1 MSAAPSVLI
10 IGAGGFGRSV
20 ADAIVMDSRYTVAG
34 FVDDRGPA
42 LGLVLG
48 HAVLGRLADL
58 PSLRRHGALVL
69 VAIGDNA
76 KRREAWQLARDS
88 GFELATLVHP
98 RAFVSAHAS
107 VGAGAMVMA
116 GAIIGTEARIG
127 QGVIVNA
134 AAVVDHHAQVGDFA
148 HLGVGACMGGAAV
161 LGPGAWLTEGAVLRA
176 GRVMAAAP
184 MPPHPTPKI

>member
-1 MSAAPSVLI
+1 MSAAANVLI

-20 ADAIVMDSRYTVAG
+20 ADAIMSGSRYAVAG

-58 PSLRRHGALVL
+58 QSLRRQCALVL

-76 KRREAWQLARDS
+76 RRREVWQLACAS
-88 GFELATLVHP
+88 GFEPATLVHP

-107 VGAGAMVMA
+107 VGAGAMIMA
-116 GAIIGTEARIG
+116 GAVIGTEARIG

-134 AAVVDHHAQVGDFA
+134 CAVVDHHAQVGDFA

-161 LGPGAWLTEGAVLRA
+161 LGAGAWLAAGAVMLA
-176 GRVMAAAP
+176 GQVMAAEP
-184 MPPHPTPKI
+184 MPANPSP

>member
-1 MSAAPSVLI
+1 MNGPASVLI

-20 ADAIVMDSRYTVAG
+20 ADAILSGSRYSVAG

-48 HAVLGRLADL
+48 HAVLGHLADL
-58 PSLRRHGALVL
+58 PSLRKHCALVL

-76 KRREAWQLARDS
+76 RRREVCQWARAS

-107 VGAGAMVMA
+107 VGAGAMIMA
-116 GAIIGTEARIG
+116 GAVIGTEARIG
-127 QGVIVNA
+127 EGVIVNA

-161 LGPGAWLTEGAVLRA
+161 LSAGAWLTEGAVIRA
-176 GRVMAAAP
+176 GQVMAAEPKPAR
-184 MPPHPTPKI
+184 PTP

>member
-20 ADAIVMDSRYTVAG
+20 ADAIMLGSRYTVAG

-58 PSLRRHGALVL
+58 HSLRKQYALVL
-69 VAIGDNA
+69 VAIGDNVR
-76 KRREAWQLARDS
+76 RREVCQLARAS

-98 RAFVSAHAS
+98 RAFVSTHAS
-107 VGAGAMVMA
+107 LGSGTMIMA
-116 GAIIGTEARIG
+116 GAVIGTEARIG

-161 LGPGAWLTEGAVLRA
+161 LGAGAWLAEGAVIRA
-176 GRVMAAAP
+176 GQVMAAEP
-184 MPPHPTPKI
+184 MPASPIP

>member
-20 ADAIVMDSRYTVAG
+20 ADAILSGSRYAVAG

-58 PSLRRHGALVL
+58 PSLRRQYALVL

-76 KRREAWQLARDS
+76 RRREVWQLARAS

-98 RAFVSAHAS
+98 RAIVSTHAS
-107 VGAGAMVMA
+107 LGAGTMIMA
-116 GAIIGTEARIG
+116 GAVIGTEAHIG

-161 LGPGAWLTEGAVLRA
+161 LGTGAWLAEGAVIRA
-176 GRVMAAAP
+176 GQVMTAEP
-184 MPPHPTPKI
+184 MPASPIP

>member
-1 MSAAPSVLI
+1 MSAAASVLI

-20 ADAIVMDSRYTVAG
+20 ADAIISGSRYAVAG

-58 PSLRRHGALVL
+58 HSLRKHCALVL
-69 VAIGDNA
+69 VAIGHNA
-76 KRREAWQLARDS
+76 RRREVWQLAGAS

-107 VGAGAMVMA
+107 VGAGAMIMA
-116 GAIIGTEARIG
+116 GAVIGTEARIG

-134 AAVVDHHAQVGDFA
+134 GAVVDHHAQVGDFA

-161 LGPGAWLTEGAVLRA
+161 LGAGAWLAAGAVMLA
-176 GRVMAAAP
+176 GQVMAAEPVPANP
-184 MPPHPTPKI
+184 SP

>member
-20 ADAIVMDSRYTVAG
+20 ADAILSGARYAVAG
-34 FVDDRGPA
+34 FVDDRGPE

-58 PSLRRHGALVL
+58 QSLRSQCALVL

-76 KRREAWQLARDS
+76 TRRAVWQLARAS
-88 GFELATLVHP
+88 GFEPATLVHP

-107 VGAGAMVMA
+107 VGAGAMIMA
-116 GAIIGTEARIG
+116 GAVIGTEARIG

-161 LGPGAWLTEGAVLRA
+161 LGAGAWLAEGTVIRA
-176 GRVMAAAP
+176 GQAFPALP
-184 MPPHPTPKI
+184 